1 MPSFHYLATG
11 PARTMVRGH
20 IEAADRTAAL
30 AALDRMGLEARTLA
44 RGRSG
49 SLAALLASDLGGKRA
64 NGAALRAFTREMALL
79 LGARIGLAAALD
91 MLIEEGDK
99 EFARLPLA
107 DLVRRVQTGESFADA
122 MTAHPNL
129 FGPDYVGIVRVGQA
143 SGTLP
148 AAMADLAQMLE
159 RRAAYRG
166 RLLSALTYPA
176 ILLLASI
183 GTIAVLVQVV
193 LPSFAPLF
201 ARSGVELPWT
211 TQTVLAAA
219 ERAPTIAMTAAVIIT
234 IGVAAW
240 MIAGQDSGQRLA
252 RDRLA
257 LRLPGI
263 GPVLLLS
270 ALASALRSL
279 GIMTG
284 GGLLLRPALAIA
296 RDGTRNAAM
305 AAMLDAL
312 AEALERGER
321 LSDALRRETLIPAA
335 VPRLVRV
342 GEESGELGGALIHL
356 ADLLDAKLGQRLE
369 RMTALL
375 TPLLTLLVGGIIAF
389 VLIAVMGA
397 LLGANQLVVS
407 S

>member
-1 MPSFHYLATG
+1 
-11 PARTMVRGH
+11 MVRGR
-20 IEAADRTAAL
+20 IEAVDRRAAL

-44 RGRSG
+44 RGPAG
-49 SLAALLASDLGGKRA
+49 SMAVLLSSDLGGRRA
-64 NGAALRAFTREMALL
+64 NGNALRAFTREMALL
-79 LGARIGLAAALD
+79 LGARIGLASALE
-91 MLIEEGDK
+91 MLIEEGGS
-99 EFARLPLA
+99 EFARLPLP
-107 DLVRRVQTGESFADA
+107 DLLRRVQSGESLADA
-122 MTAHPNL
+122 MDAHPNI

-148 AAMADLAQMLE
+148 SAVADLAQMLE

-166 RLLSALTYPA
+166 RLVNAITYPA
-176 ILLLASI
+176 ILMLASV

-201 ARSGVELPWT
+201 KRSGVELPWT
-211 TQTVLAAA
+211 TRAVLAAA
-219 ERAPTIAMTAAVIIT
+219 DHAPTIGMIAAAVLIIGT
-234 IGVAAW
+234 AAW
-240 MIAGQDSGQRLA
+240 MVAGQDPAQRLA

-257 LRLPGI
+257 LRLPGV
-263 GPVLLLS
+263 GPVMLLD

-305 AAMLDAL
+305 AAMLDDL
-312 AEALERGER
+312 AEALERGQR
-321 LSDALRRETLIPAA
+321 LSDALRREPLVPAA

-342 GEESGELGGALIHL
+342 GEESGELGKALIHL
-356 ADLLDAKLGQRLE
+356 ADLLDAKLSQRLE
-369 RMTALL
+369 RVTALL
-375 TPLLTLLVGGIIAF
+375 TPILTFVVGGIIAF

-397 LLGANQLVVS
+397 LLGANELVVAS
-407 S
+407 

>member
-11 PARTMVRGH
+11 PARTMVRGR
-20 IEAADRTAAL
+20 IDAADRTAAL
-30 AALDRMGLEARTLA
+30 AALDRMGLETRTLA
-44 RGRSG
+44 RGPTG
-49 SLAALLASDLGGKRA
+49 SMSALLASDLGGGRA

-91 MLIEEGDK
+91 MLIDEGGR
-99 EFARLPLA
+99 EFARLPLS
-107 DLVRRVQTGESFADA
+107 DLLRRVQSGESLADA
-122 MTAHPNL
+122 MIAHPSL

-148 AAMADLAQMLE
+148 AAMADLARMLE

-166 RLLSALTYPA
+166 RLMGALTYPA

-201 ARSGVELPWT
+201 ARSGIELPWT
-211 TQTVLAAA
+211 TRAVLAAA
-219 ERAPTIAMTAAVIIT
+219 DKAPLIAACLAAIVA
-234 IGVAAW
+234 IGVAIW
-240 MIAGQDSGQRLA
+240 VVAGQDADQRLA
-252 RDRLA
+252 RDGLA

-263 GPVLLLS
+263 GPVLLLNG
-270 ALASALRSL
+270 LTSALRSL
-279 GIMTG
+279 GIMTN

-296 RDGTRNAAM
+296 RDGTRNAAI
-305 AAMLDAL
+305 AAMLDRL
-312 AEALERGER
+312 ADALERGQR
-321 LSDALRRETLIPAA
+321 LSDALRHEKLVPAA

-342 GEESGELGGALIHL
+342 GEESGELGNALTHL
-356 ADLLDAKLGQRLE
+356 ADLLDAKLGQRLD
-369 RMTALL
+369 RVTALL
-375 TPLLTLLVGGIIAF
+375 TPLLTLFVGGIIAF

-397 LLGANQLVVS
+397 LLGANQLVVAS
-407 S
+407 